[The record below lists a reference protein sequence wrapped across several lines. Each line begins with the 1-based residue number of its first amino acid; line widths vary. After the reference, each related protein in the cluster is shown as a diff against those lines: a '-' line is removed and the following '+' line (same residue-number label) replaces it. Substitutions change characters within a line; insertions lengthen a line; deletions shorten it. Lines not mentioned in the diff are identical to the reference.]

1 MDVKDS
7 IEEENKKIDE
17 ENKKI
22 DEYNRKVDKYNEA
35 LDNGENPKDDFKHFE
50 ALFLINVFRV
60 DCVLCLYS

>member
-7 IEEENKKIDE
+7 IEE

-35 LDNGENPKDDFKHFE
+35 LDNGRNPEDDF
-50 ALFLINVFRV
+50 
-60 DCVLCLYS
+60 